1 MKTRPSIARLSSI
14 SRIDNRNSH
23 GLTFPLLPW
32 ILRRFHFSS
41 SSVVPMT
48 KEASEDAD
56 NVLCSRVADFTLS
69 ESPHSSSEDAAEDT
83 FEAIDCS
90 VLSTLVDSEH
100 SLSDSSDGCM
110 ADGSLIEKAWRHW
123 RKLGEPKLIV
133 APMVDQSE
141 LPFRMLCRKYGATAA
156 YTPMLHA
163 RLFAENPKY
172 HKLEFTTCKEDR
184 PLFVQ
189 FCANDPEK
197 LLAAAQLVQHCCDY
211 VDINLGCPQRIA
223 KRGNYGAFLMDNL
236 PLVESLVK
244 NLASNLSVPVSCKI
258 RMFPSL
264 EDTIAYA
271 KMLEAAGCSLLA
283 VHGRTR
289 DQKDGKSV
297 RADWAV
303 INAVKKAVRIPVLAN
318 GNIRYLEDVYDC
330 LRETGADGVLS
341 AESILENPALFAG
354 YRLMADWEDNSSS
367 QAEEVLEKYER
378 VKHTEHELKNPFNQ
392 ATLVLEYFDLC
403 EKYPVPWRMVR
414 AHVHRML
421 GDWFRIYPDLRQELN
436 KQSKLTFEWL
446 RDMVHQLMERDTKLV
461 LRPSTP
467 CEKLIYKASSC

>member
-1 MKTRPSIARLSSI
+1 MKTRPSLARLSSI
-14 SRIDNRNSH
+14 SSIDNRYSR
-23 GLTFPLLPW
+23 GLSFPFPSWLLTE
-32 ILRRFHFSS
+32 FHFSCS
-41 SSVVPMT
+41 AVSMT
-48 KEASEDAD
+48 IEAADDAD
-56 NVLCSRVADFTLS
+56 NALCSRIADFTLS
-69 ESPHSSSEDAAEDT
+69 ESPHGSSEDAVEAT

-90 VLSTLVDSEH
+90 VLSPHVDSGH
-100 SLSDSSDGCM
+100 SVSDSSDGCM
-110 ADGSLIEKAWRHW
+110 ADVSLIERAWRHW

-197 LLAAAQLVQHCCDY
+197 LLAAAQLVQHHCDY

-289 DQKDGKSV
+289 DQKDGKSI

-354 YRLMADWEDNSSS
+354 YQLMADWADNASS
-367 QAEEVLEKYER
+367 QAEVVLEKYER
-378 VKHTEHELKNPFNQ
+378 VKHTELELKNPFNP
-392 ATLVLEYFDLC
+392 ATLLLEYFDLC

-414 AHVHRML
+414 GHVHRML
-421 GDWFRIYPDLRQELN
+421 GDWFRIYPDLREELN

-446 RDMVHQLMERDTKLV
+446 RDMVHQLMERDIKLV

-467 CEKLIYKASSC
+467 CEKLRYKASS

>member
-14 SRIDNRNSH
+14 SSVDNRHSH
-23 GLTFPLLPW
+23 VLSLPFLPW
-32 ILRRFHFSS
+32 ILGGIYSS
-41 SSVVPMT
+41 SSSAVPMT
-48 KEASEDAD
+48 REASEDAD

-69 ESPHSSSEDAAEDT
+69 ESPQSSSEDAAEDT

-90 VLSTLVDSEH
+90 VLSPYVDSKH
-100 SLSDSSDGCM
+100 SLSDARDECVAG
-110 ADGSLIEKAWRHW
+110 GSLIERAWMHW

-172 HKLEFTTCKEDR
+172 HKLEFSTCREDR

-197 LLAAAQLVQHCCDY
+197 LLAAAQIVQPYCDY

-236 PLVESLVK
+236 PLVKSLVE

-289 DQKDGKSV
+289 DQKDGKSI

-341 AESILENPALFAG
+341 AESVLENPALFAG
-354 YRLMADWEDNSSS
+354 YRLMADWEDNASSL
-367 QAEEVLEKYER
+367 AEEVLEKYER
-378 VKHTEHELKNPFNQ
+378 VKLTEHELKNQLNQ
-392 ATLVLEYFDLC
+392 ASLLLEYFDLC

-414 AHVHRML
+414 GHVHRML
-421 GDWFRIYPDLRQELN
+421 GDWFRIYPDLREELN

-446 RDMVHQLMERDTKLV
+446 RDMVHQLMERDIKLV
-461 LRPSTP
+461 LHPSTP
-467 CEKLIYKASSC
+467 CEFRCKASS

>member
-1 MKTRPSIARLSSI
+1 
-14 SRIDNRNSH
+14 
-23 GLTFPLLPW
+23 
-32 ILRRFHFSS
+32 
-41 SSVVPMT
+41 
-48 KEASEDAD
+48 
-56 NVLCSRVADFTLS
+56 
-69 ESPHSSSEDAAEDT
+69 
-83 FEAIDCS
+83 
-90 VLSTLVDSEH
+90 
-100 SLSDSSDGCM
+100 
-110 ADGSLIEKAWRHW
+110 
-123 RKLGEPKLIV
+123 
-133 APMVDQSE
+133 
-141 LPFRMLCRKYGATAA
+141 
-156 YTPMLHA
+156 
-163 RLFAENPKY
+163 
-172 HKLEFTTCKEDR
+172 
-184 PLFVQ
+184 VQ

-197 LLAAAQLVQHCCDY
+197 LLAAAQIVQPYCDY

-236 PLVESLVK
+236 PLVKSLVE

-289 DQKDGKSV
+289 DQKDGKSI

-341 AESILENPALFAG
+341 AESVLENPALFAG
-354 YRLMADWEDNSSS
+354 YRLMADWEDNASSL
-367 QAEEVLEKYER
+367 AEEVLEKYER
-378 VKHTEHELKNPFNQ
+378 VKLTEHELKNQLNQ
-392 ATLVLEYFDLC
+392 ASLLLEYFDLC

-414 AHVHRML
+414 GHVHRML
-421 GDWFRIYPDLRQELN
+421 GDWFRIYPDLREELN

-446 RDMVHQLMERDTKLV
+446 RDMVHQLMERDIKLV
-461 LRPSTP
+461 LHPSTP
-467 CEKLIYKASSC
+467 CEFRCKASS

>member
-1 MKTRPSIARLSSI
+1 MLFRSIY
-14 SRIDNRNSH
+14 
-23 GLTFPLLPW
+23 
-32 ILRRFHFSS
+32 SS
-41 SSVVPMT
+41 SSSAVPMT
-48 KEASEDAD
+48 REASEDAD

-69 ESPHSSSEDAAEDT
+69 ESPQSSSEDAAEDT

-90 VLSTLVDSEH
+90 VLSPYVDSKH
-100 SLSDSSDGCM
+100 SLSDARDECVAG
-110 ADGSLIEKAWRHW
+110 GSLIERAWMHW

-172 HKLEFTTCKEDR
+172 HKLEFSTCREDR

-197 LLAAAQLVQHCCDY
+197 LLAAAQIVQPYCDY

-236 PLVESLVK
+236 PLVKSLVE

-289 DQKDGKSV
+289 DQKDGKSI

-341 AESILENPALFAG
+341 AESVLENPALFAG
-354 YRLMADWEDNSSS
+354 YRLMADWEDNASSL
-367 QAEEVLEKYER
+367 AEEVLEKYER
-378 VKHTEHELKNPFNQ
+378 VKLTEHELKNQLNQ
-392 ATLVLEYFDLC
+392 ASLLLEYFDLC

-414 AHVHRML
+414 GHVHRML
-421 GDWFRIYPDLRQELN
+421 GDWFRIYPDLREELN

-446 RDMVHQLMERDTKLV
+446 RDMVHQLMERDIKLV
-461 LRPSTP
+461 LHPSTP
-467 CEKLIYKASSC
+467 CEFRCKASS

>member
-1 MKTRPSIARLSSI
+1 MKTRLSIARLASI
-14 SRIDNRNSH
+14 SSRYDRKTHYPS
-23 GLTFPLLPW
+23 FPFLFWTPRLY
-32 ILRRFHFSS
+32 LSS
-41 SSVVPMT
+41 SSAVPMT
-48 KEASEDAD
+48 REVEDAD
-56 NVLCSRVADFTLS
+56 NVLCSTIADLTLS
-69 ESPHSSSEDAAEDT
+69 ESPHNSSDDAAEDT

-90 VLSTLVDSEH
+90 VLSPHVDSKH
-100 SLSDSSDGCM
+100 SLSDASDGCK
-110 ADGSLIEKAWRHW
+110 ADGSLIERAWMHW

-172 HKLEFTTCKEDR
+172 HQVEFTTCKEDR

-197 LLAAAQLVQHCCDY
+197 LLTAAQIVQPYCDY

-236 PLVESLVK
+236 PLVKSLVE

-289 DQKDGKSV
+289 DQKDGKSI
-297 RADWAV
+297 RADWAI

-354 YRLMADWEDNSSS
+354 YRLMADWPENESS
-367 QAEEVLEKYER
+367 QAEGVLEKYER
-378 VKHTEHELKNPFNQ
+378 VKHTEHELRNTLNQ
-392 ATLVLEYFDLC
+392 ATVLLEYFDFC

-414 AHVHRML
+414 GHVHRML
-421 GDWFRIYPDLRQELN
+421 GDWFRIHPDLREELN

-446 RDMVHQLMERDTKLV
+446 RDMVHRLMERDIKLV
-461 LRPSTP
+461 LHPSTP
-467 CEKLIYKASSC
+467 CENLRCKASS